1 VAHGRRCLNVYGRQ
15 VLVERIVHRGWS
27 VTAADGVA
35 TSQIARDLGL
45 SRPTVRLWRQRFR
58 ARGPT
63 DLTEIQPGRGCPST

>member
-1 VAHGRRCLNVYGRQ
+1 MAHGRRCLNVYGRQ

-45 SRPTVRLWRQRFR
+45 SRPTVRLWRPQ
-58 ARGPT
+58 AAP
-63 DLTEIQPGRGCPST
+63 DQAVVLCLPGLP